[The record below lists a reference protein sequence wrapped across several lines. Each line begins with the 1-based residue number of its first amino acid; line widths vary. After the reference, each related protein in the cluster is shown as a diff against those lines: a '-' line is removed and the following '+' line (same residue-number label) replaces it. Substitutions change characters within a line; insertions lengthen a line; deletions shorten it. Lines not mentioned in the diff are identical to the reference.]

1 MKCTRGRES
10 RYLVC
15 LHVFRPSRVISSVH
29 APESYSYFG
38 VSRYSYSIEWQTDQ
52 HRSATVLNV
61 VAELGPSD
69 FTRPLFP
76 KIRI

>member
-10 RYLVC
+10 RILVYSQ
-15 LHVFRPSRVISSVH
+15 VDRPSRVISAVH

-38 VSRYSYSIEWQTDQ
+38 VSRYSYSIGWQTDQ
-52 HRSATVLNV
+52 HRSATLLNV